1 MGGVLEPSGKRP
13 GQVVRAARLRSGLT
27 LAELGE
33 RAGYSAAQVSR
44 YERGVTPLTD
54 VGVLRRFA
62 RALAID
68 PGELGLAAAP
78 SRVTAGR
85 GQAAAVTTVPP
96 RPGSPT
102 VASEPEGRDD
112 NVRRRQLL
120 AALGA
125 AAAGAAGARV
135 PAAGSPAVSG
145 DTRIGDLLVSR
156 VRDAMLGLA
165 PVPSQA
171 SADAVREGLDGA
183 LADFRG
189 SRYSRL
195 AVSLPR
201 LISAGHLLAADGDS
215 RERDA
220 LLAGIYTLTTRM
232 LVKLDDQQLGWM
244 AADRARVL
252 ASGGGD
258 PLAVGEA
265 ARNLAVLARKAGWR
279 EQAASI
285 ALAAAAS
292 PLLAGPGA
300 RLVAERGLLI
310 QSAAYTAARAGDR
323 DTMRELTDE
332 AASIAA
338 SLGDRVLLRDHGG
351 GFTGVT
357 VELHRISAEN
367 YAGDP
372 GAAVAAARRIVPA
385 SLPTTERRARY
396 WTDTARA
403 YANWG
408 RRDDCVSALLAAERE
423 APEETHARPA
433 VRDLLSGL
441 LVTGRNGP
449 ELRGLAVRC
458 GIT

>member
-1 MGGVLEPSGKRP
+1 MSGALERSGKRP

-33 RAGYSAAQVSR
+33 QAGYSAAQVSR
-44 YERGVTPLTD
+44 YERGVTPLTN

-62 RALAID
+62 QALAID
-68 PGELGLAAAP
+68 PSELGLAAAP
-78 SRVTAGR
+78 SRGAAGHGRAVT
-85 GQAAAVTTVPP
+85 VTTVS
-96 RPGSPT
+96 RRQVSST
-102 VASEPEGRDD
+102 VAGEPGGRDD
-112 NVRRRQLL
+112 DVRRRQLL

-125 AAAGAAGARV
+125 AAASAAGARV
-135 PAAGSPAVSG
+135 PAAGSPVVSG
-145 DTRIGDLLVSR
+145 GTRVGELLVSR

-165 PVPSQA
+165 PVPAHA
-171 SADAVREGLDGA
+171 SASAVRAGLDGA

-201 LISAGHLLAADGDS
+201 LISAGHLLAAGSDS

-252 ASGGGD
+252 ASSGGD

-265 ARNLAVLARKAGWR
+265 ARNLAVLARKAGWH

-285 ALAAAAS
+285 ALAAASS

-300 RLVAERGLLI
+300 RLAAERGLLV
-310 QSAAYTAARAGDR
+310 QSAAYTYARAGDR
-323 DTMRELTDE
+323 DSMRELTDE

-338 SLGDRVLLRDHGG
+338 RLGDRVLLRDHGG
-351 GFTGVT
+351 GFTPVT
-357 VELHRISAEN
+357 V
-367 YAGDP
+367 
-372 GAAVAAARRIVPA
+372 
-385 SLPTTERRARY
+385 
-396 WTDTARA
+396 
-403 YANWG
+403 
-408 RRDDCVSALLAAERE
+408 
-423 APEETHARPA
+423 
-433 VRDLLSGL
+433 
-441 LVTGRNGP
+441 
-449 ELRGLAVRC
+449 
-458 GIT
+458 